1 MPTEL
6 IFTQEKACAFCPWQG
21 KSHRGFSP
29 VQIHCT
35 LHLHLT
41 VDHIM
46 LDADFLQRWSWWA
59 GDGAAAWLLP
69 SCWNALAA
77 WPAGAMPTGTTVV
90 TAFLFISVV
99 RTKGQGLT
107 VDSQLLISPGLGRPP
122 SKVLFHPR
130 EHGNE
135 GKMLPP
141 EMTLGN

>member
-1 MPTEL
+1 MPSAHGKER
-6 IFTQEKACAFCPWQG
+6 IMQG
-21 KSHRGFSP
+21 KSIGSGFSP

-46 LDADFLQRWSWWA
+46 LEADFLPSGA
-59 GDGAAAWLLP
+59 GGQEMGQQP
-69 SCWNALAA
+69 GSCPAVGMPWQ
-77 WPAGAMPTGTTVV
+77 AGAMPTGTTVA
-90 TAFLFISVV
+90 TAFLFISVF